1 MVGRGDETAARA
13 DMHETEHEPLLE
25 RLRNLAWPTAEP
37 GQAERAFER
46 FRARLD
52 TDDPE
57 S

>member
-1 MVGRGDETAARA
+1 MVGRGDDTAARA
-13 DMHETEHEPLLE
+13 ATDETEHEPLLE
-25 RLRNLAWPTAEP
+25 RLRDLAWPTAEP

-46 FRARLD
+46 FRATLE